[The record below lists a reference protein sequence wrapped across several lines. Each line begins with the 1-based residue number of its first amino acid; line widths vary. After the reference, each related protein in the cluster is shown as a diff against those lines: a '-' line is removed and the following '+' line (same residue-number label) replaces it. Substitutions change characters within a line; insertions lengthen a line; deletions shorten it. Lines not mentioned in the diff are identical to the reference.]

1 MSVGVCILLVVV
13 AICTAVVLCIYLC
26 LCGETGK
33 KPFEDPRYADRIK
46 ALEKKVEELMK
57 K

>member
-33 KPFEDPRYADRIK
+33 KPFEDPRYADRIE

>member
-1 MSVGVCILLVVV
+1 MSAEAYILLTAMIV
-13 AICTAVVLCIYLC
+13 CTTVVLSKYLC
-26 LCGETGK
+26 ICGETGK
-33 KPFEDPRYADRIK
+33 KPFEDPKYDDRIK